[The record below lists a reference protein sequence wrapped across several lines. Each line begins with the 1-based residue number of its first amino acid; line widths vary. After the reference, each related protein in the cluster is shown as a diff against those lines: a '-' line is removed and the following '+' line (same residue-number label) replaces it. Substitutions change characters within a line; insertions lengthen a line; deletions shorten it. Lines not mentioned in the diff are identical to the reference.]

1 MTLKLTIPEP
11 LKPNHLL
18 EQFCC
23 GEESL
28 DLWLKNRA
36 MSNQKTGAS
45 RTFVTTSDNGVMG
58 YYSLSTGIV
67 STSMAVGRFRR
78 NMPTDIPVILLG
90 RLAVDTRAKGFGVGR
105 GLIKDAGHR
114 VIQASGLVGIR
125 GMLVHALSDDAKRFY
140 EHLGFTASP
149 LDPMMLMI
157 TLVDLQLAI
166 GIHPN

>member
-1 MTLKLTIPEP
+1 MTLKLTAPEP
-11 LKPNHLL
+11 LNPDHLL

-23 GEESL
+23 GEGSL

-36 MSNQKTGAS
+36 MGNQKTGAS
-45 RTFVTTSDNGVMG
+45 RTFVTTSNNKVMG

-90 RLAVDTRAKGFGVGR
+90 RLAVDTRAKGLGVGR

-125 GMLVHALSDDAKRFY
+125 GMIVHALSDDAKRFY

-157 TLVDLQLAI
+157 TLADLQLAI
-166 GIHPN
+166 SIHPN